1 MDSILHK
8 IKSQYIIR
16 IVFSYIDYE
25 NKNFS
30 LKLFNHSKIFQKKLG
45 MGLCNYQEKFFKEK
59 GVLLPKYLSF
69 KNNTKQYYNLKKYDK
84 EILKK
89 NLKNVLSKNKFDE
102 KDLLQYLINY
112 YDNLFQNKDILKEDE
127 NIIDIYSP
135 FFEVLSKEKF
145 FKDLF
150 IIPINIKNI
159 KQYKLKDDY
168 ISAFKQLNSVYPKLN
183 LTYSDINDINYLN
196 DLEINFNLI
205 ESLIIEPED
214 DNYIYNNNS
223 IFNAIFSLPNLK
235 DNLIYLEVKG
245 TIKEYSKYNFND
257 GSIPDD
263 NDQDKINDFK
273 SLKVLKLT
281 NFEFNNVLTL
291 RISNLEEL
299 YLNNCKTIAF
309 TDDACPNLKK
319 LSLISNTIQ
328 SDIKIKCP
336 VLNELQFYGDY
347 CNILDYNS
355 LTKLKNLFIEYCDID
370 KYTVSP
376 LEYVS
381 FERSNFKIEKENLR
395 KLISVKTLSKIKI
408 KLSEINDNEI
418 AKIEDKN
425 YSVEELNIICY
436 NQKTDCEIYN
446 LQSKFPNLSD
456 LIIDGKNIYGQTG
469 FSELEIVENQ
479 NLNVNKI
486 SLTGQNKI
494 FKFYIQSFEKLKYLS
509 LNFTNEIKN
518 IEEVI
523 PFFNDKCSILFNSLT
538 HFEFKY
544 NTRSLEI
551 KTKNT
556 ELLKNLYNNIDKI
569 PNIRN
574 FILSCSSKGID
585 EDFYVKLIKK
595 LLLYKLNR
603 IEINVQNDEN
613 FNYNIFYSRD
623 ELKQMCPYLYFGI
636 QNISIYKLKK

>member
-1 MDSILHK
+1 MNSILHK

-89 NLKNVLSKNKFDE
+89 KLKNVLSKNKFDE

-183 LTYSDINDINYLN
+183 LTYSDINDINYLK

-223 IFNAIFSLPNLK
+223 IFSVISSLPNLK

-291 RISNLEEL
+291 KISNLEEL

-395 KLISVKTLSKIKI
+395 KLISVKTLRKIKI

-436 NQKTDCEIYN
+436 NQKTDCEI
-446 LQSKFPNLSD
+446 L
-456 LIIDGKNIYGQTG
+456 
-469 FSELEIVENQ
+469 
-479 NLNVNKI
+479 
-486 SLTGQNKI
+486 
-494 FKFYIQSFEKLKYLS
+494 
-509 LNFTNEIKN
+509 
-518 IEEVI
+518 
-523 PFFNDKCSILFNSLT
+523 
-538 HFEFKY
+538 
-544 NTRSLEI
+544 
-551 KTKNT
+551 
-556 ELLKNLYNNIDKI
+556 
-569 PNIRN
+569 
-574 FILSCSSKGID
+574 
-585 EDFYVKLIKK
+585 
-595 LLLYKLNR
+595 
-603 IEINVQNDEN
+603 
-613 FNYNIFYSRD
+613 
-623 ELKQMCPYLYFGI
+623 
-636 QNISIYKLKK
+636 IYKVNFQIYLI